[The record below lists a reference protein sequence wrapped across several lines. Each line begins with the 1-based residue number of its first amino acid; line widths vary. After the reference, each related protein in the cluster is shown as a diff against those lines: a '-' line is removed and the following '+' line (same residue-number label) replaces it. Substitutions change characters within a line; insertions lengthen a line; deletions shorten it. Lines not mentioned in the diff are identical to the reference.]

1 MERKAAIRLIWHKSK
16 DMGWT
21 PEELHQ
27 QIGSLNMVRF
37 DRISCCSGR
46 ELSLILNQLFQV
58 QAFVAD
64 SKSVRYLK
72 YLCKDNDKKETLKGI
87 LKRWKKQS
95 VYQMNNKQLA
105 FVISFLK
112 EDETGVRSEELKR
125 LTTEKN

>member
-16 DMGWT
+16 GMEWT
-21 PEELHQ
+21 PEELHR

-64 SKSVRYLK
+64 SKTVRYLK
-72 YLCKDNDKKETLKGI
+72 YLCKDNAKRESLMGI
-87 LKRWKKQS
+87 LKKWKKQS
-95 VYQMNNKQLA
+95 VYQLNNKQLA
-105 FVISFLK
+105 FAISHLIK
-112 EDETGVRSEELKR
+112 EKL
-125 LTTEKN
+125 